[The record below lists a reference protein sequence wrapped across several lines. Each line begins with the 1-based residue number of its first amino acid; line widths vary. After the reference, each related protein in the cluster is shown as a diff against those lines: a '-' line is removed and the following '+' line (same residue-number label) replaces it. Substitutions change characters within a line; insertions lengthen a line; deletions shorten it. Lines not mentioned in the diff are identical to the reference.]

1 MTDIILNY
9 GDITEEYVASTWNL
23 PHWMIE
29 QCDTYRL
36 ERLTANQLTSLLA
49 VDNTGNTYK
58 PFDPDN
64 SYLLLDGI
72 TYKAV
77 WHNEAAATIMNPQVF
92 PSEPEFLVSFRKIG
106 SIKLALV
113 QRKRK

>member
-1 MTDIILNY
+1 MKTDITLNY

-36 ERLTANQLTSLLA
+36 ERLTTSQLTSLL
-49 VDNTGNTYK
+49 VDNTDK

-106 SIKLALV
+106 KIKLALV